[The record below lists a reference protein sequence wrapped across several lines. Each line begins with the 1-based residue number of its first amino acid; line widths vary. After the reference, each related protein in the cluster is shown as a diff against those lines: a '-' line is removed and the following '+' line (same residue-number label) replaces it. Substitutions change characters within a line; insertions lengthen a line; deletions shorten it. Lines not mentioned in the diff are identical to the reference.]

1 MKKALLLFFIYSSMN
16 FLLKA
21 QAPQGFN
28 YQAVAR
34 NNSGLAITNQSIGLK
49 ISLLQ
54 STSNG
59 SILYSE
65 THTVTSNNIGLLN
78 LVVGAGTAVI
88 GSFNSIDWSAGPYF
102 IEISMDVSG
111 GISYTLMGTQ
121 QLMSVP
127 YALYAANGGS
137 LGITGATGANG
148 STGTTGSVGDTGA
161 TGITGSTGVTG
172 ATGPSGSIGATGAIG
187 ATGITVPNT
196 VNAPGIIAAPTNAAR
211 NQTWKTDYQGNPAWR
226 KENKTTYYIEKF

>member
-1 MKKALLLFFIYSSMN
+1 MKKALLLFFICSASGLILN
-16 FLLKA
+16 A
-21 QAPQGFN
+21 QVPQGFN

-34 NNSGLAITNQSIGLK
+34 NNSGLAITNQSVGLK

-59 SILYSE
+59 NIVYSE
-65 THTVTSNNIGLLN
+65 THAVTSNNIGLLN
-78 LVVGAGTAVI
+78 LVVGAGTVVI
-88 GSFNSIDWSAGPYF
+88 GTFNSIDWSAGPYF
-102 IEISMDVSG
+102 IEISMDLSG
-111 GISYTLMGTQ
+111 GASYVLMGTQ

-137 LGITGATGANG
+137 LGITGATGATG
-148 STGTTGSVGDTGA
+148 STGS
-161 TGITGSTGVTG
+161 TGSTGVTG
-172 ATGPSGSIGATGAIG
+172 ATGPSGSIGATGAVG
-187 ATGITVPNT
+187 AAGITVPNT
-196 VNAPGIIAAPTNAAR
+196 INAAGIIAAPTNAAH